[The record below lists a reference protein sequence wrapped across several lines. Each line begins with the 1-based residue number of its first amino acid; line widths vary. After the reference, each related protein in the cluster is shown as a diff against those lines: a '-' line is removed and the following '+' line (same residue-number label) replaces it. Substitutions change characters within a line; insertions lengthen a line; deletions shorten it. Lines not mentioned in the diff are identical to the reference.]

1 MSSKKVVASA
11 ERVDDGADA
20 GNDVVVE
27 GVVVGVEEE
36 WPALSSIGSSGK
48 KTVLVSGDATGE
60 AAGDAAGDTS
70 ADAQGV
76 GKRSSSSLAEPGGD
90 GADTDAGGEGSDMR
104 AAWLRFEI
112 VVTGAGTAFVL
123 LEFEF
128 LDVPDVPIRFIDLP
142 TTGVAVEA
150 EMVAVVAMM
159 DRYQGGG

>member
-27 GVVVGVEEE
+27 GVVVGVEE
-36 WPALSSIGSSGK
+36 WPALSSMGSSGK
-48 KTVLVSGDATGE
+48 ATVLVSGEATGE
-60 AAGDAAGDTS
+60 AAGDATGDTS

-76 GKRSSSSLAEPGGD
+76 GKRSSSLAEPGGD

-142 TTGVAVEA
+142 TTGVVVEA

-159 DRYQGGG
+159 DIDQGG

>member
-1 MSSKKVVASA
+1 MSSKNVVASA

-20 GNDVVVE
+20 GNDVAVE

-36 WPALSSIGSSGK
+36 WPALSSVGSSGK
-48 KTVLVSGDATGE
+48 ETVLVSGDA
-60 AAGDAAGDTS
+60 AGDATGDTS

-123 LEFEF
+123 LEFEL

-150 EMVAVVAMM
+150 EMVAVVAIM
-159 DRYQGGG
+159 DIDQGAG